1 MIFVFGLNLF
11 PAAGWGRPINLV
23 LPSLC
28 LSAPFAAYI
37 SRLTRTGML
46 EVLGQDYIRTAYAKG
61 LMPATVVLKHAFRG
75 AILPVVSFLGPATA
89 GILTGSLVLERI
101 FFIPGLGSHFIEA
114 VQQKDHPVSLAV
126 VMIYTFLLFSM
137 NTLVDLSY
145 GLIDPRVKLDKSL
158 DSLDKNDPYA
168 AALPPIE
175 KYQAMY
181 NEAKSIRG
189 ISLWQDAW
197 RRLRRDWVSMTA
209 LSFLVLLALAA
220 TFTPLFPLQS
230 PREQDLAN
238 RFALPP
244 QFSSTTIRANEDGEK
259 VTVPVS
265 LHLSHL
271 EGEEFER
278 RVGEL
283 WTDPTGFDMLLLNT
297 RLVIFGDYC
306 LPSYSG
312 GWIDDFMMRIVDIM
326 YSVPFIFL
334 VLFLIT
340 ILSEDEMKQWLESYG
355 ISRIVILY
363 IVIGAV
369 YWLTMARVVRGQII
383 SLKNEQFVD
392 AARTVGA
399 SGLRIVFLHLVP
411 NVMSIVIV
419 YLTLTIPAVMLF
431 EALLSFLGLGVEA
444 PAVSWGVL
452 AEEGL
457 RVITP
462 VKIYWWLV
470 VFPALAL

>member
-1 MIFVFGLNLF
+1 M
-11 PAAGWGRPINLV
+11 
-23 LPSLC
+23 
-28 LSAPFAAYI
+28 
-37 SRLTRTGML
+37 
-46 EVLGQDYIRTAYAKG
+46 
-61 LMPATVVLKHAFRG
+61 
-75 AILPVVSFLGPATA
+75 
-89 GILTGSLVLERI
+89 
-101 FFIPGLGSHFIEA
+101 
-114 VQQKDHPVSLAV
+114 
-126 VMIYTFLLFSM
+126 
-137 NTLVDLSY
+137 
-145 GLIDPRVKLDKSL
+145 
-158 DSLDKNDPYA
+158 DSLKKNDPYA
-168 AALPPIE
+168 EALPPIE

-181 NEAKSIRG
+181 NEARNIRG

-220 TFTPLFPLQS
+220 IFTPLFPLQS

-238 RFALPP
+238 RLALPP
-244 QFSSTTIRANEDGEK
+244 EFHSTTQKANAEGEK
-259 VTVPVS
+259 ETVPVS
-265 LHLSHL
+265 LHLKGL
-271 EGEEFER
+271 EGEEFDR

-297 RLVIFGDYC
+297 RLAIFGDYC
-306 LPSYSG
+306 LPSLCGTDLLGRDLLSRLFYGARVSLIVGLVATLVSLIIGVSYGAIAGYSG
-312 GWIDDFMMRIVDIM
+312 GIVDDFMMRVVDIM

-340 ILSEDEMKQWLESYG
+340 ILSEDDVKKWLESYG

-431 EALLSFLGLGVEA
+431 EAFLSFLGLGVEA

-457 RVITP
+457 KVITP

-470 VFPALAL
+470 VFPALALASTLYSLNFLGDGLRDALDPRMKNR

>member
-1 MIFVFGLNLF
+1 
-11 PAAGWGRPINLV
+11 
-23 LPSLC
+23 
-28 LSAPFAAYI
+28 
-37 SRLTRTGML
+37 
-46 EVLGQDYIRTAYAKG
+46 
-61 LMPATVVLKHAFRG
+61 
-75 AILPVVSFLGPATA
+75 
-89 GILTGSLVLERI
+89 
-101 FFIPGLGSHFIEA
+101 
-114 VQQKDHPVSLAV
+114 
-126 VMIYTFLLFSM
+126 
-137 NTLVDLSY
+137 
-145 GLIDPRVKLDKSL
+145 
-158 DSLDKNDPYA
+158 
-168 AALPPIE
+168 
-175 KYQAMY
+175 MY

-209 LSFLVLLALAA
+209 LSFLVVLGLAA
-220 TFTPLFPLQS
+220 IFTPLIPLQS
-230 PREQDLAN
+230 PQLQDLGN
-238 RFALPP
+238 RTGKPP
-244 QFSSTTIRANEDGEK
+244 EFSSMTK
-259 VTVPVS
+259 VTNEKGESVDVPVS
-265 LHLSHL
+265 LGLI
-271 EGEEFER
+271 GKTGDDYDR
-278 RVGEL
+278 RKSQL
-283 WTDPTGFDMLLLNT
+283 WSDLTGFDVMLLNV
-297 RLVIFGDYC
+297 RLAIFGDYC
-306 LPSYSG
+306 LPSLCGTDMLARDLLSRLFYGARVSLIVGIVATLVSLIIGVSYGAIAGYAG
-312 GWIDDFMMRIVDIM
+312 GIVDDFMMRVVDIM
-326 YSVPFIFL
+326 YSVPFIFV

-340 ILSEDEMKQWLESYG
+340 ILSEEGVKQHLEAWG

-392 AARTVGA
+392 AARTIGA

-431 EALLSFLGLGVEA
+431 EAFLSFLGLGVEP

-470 VFPALAL
+470 VFPALALASTLYSLNFLGDGLRDALDPRMKNR

>member
-1 MIFVFGLNLF
+1 M
-11 PAAGWGRPINLV
+11 
-23 LPSLC
+23 
-28 LSAPFAAYI
+28 
-37 SRLTRTGML
+37 
-46 EVLGQDYIRTAYAKG
+46 
-61 LMPATVVLKHAFRG
+61 
-75 AILPVVSFLGPATA
+75 
-89 GILTGSLVLERI
+89 
-101 FFIPGLGSHFIEA
+101 
-114 VQQKDHPVSLAV
+114 
-126 VMIYTFLLFSM
+126 
-137 NTLVDLSY
+137 
-145 GLIDPRVKLDKSL
+145 

-168 AALPPIE
+168 AALPPID
-175 KYQAMY
+175 KYREMY
-181 NEAKSIRG
+181 YEAKSIRG

-220 TFTPLFPLQS
+220 IFTPLIPLQS
-230 PREQDLAN
+230 PIHQDLAN

-244 QFSSTTIRANEDGEK
+244 EFHSTTSEVDETTGDK
-259 VTVPVS
+259 TTVPVT
-265 LHLSHL
+265 LGLAGIT
-271 EGEEFER
+271 GEEFDR
-278 RVGEL
+278 KVDQL
-283 WTDPTGFDMLLLNT
+283 WAEPTSFDLLLLNT
-297 RLVIFGDYC
+297 RLVVFGDWC
-306 LPSYSG
+306 LPSLCGTDLLGRDLLSRLFYGARISLIVGLVATLVSLIIGVSYGAIAGYAG
-312 GWIDDFMMRIVDIM
+312 GWVDDFMMRIVDIM

-340 ILSEDEMKQWLESYG
+340 ILSEDDVKTWLEARG

-392 AARTVGA
+392 AARTIGA

-431 EALLSFLGLGVEA
+431 EAFLSFLGLGVEA

-452 AEEGL
+452 AEEGQ

-470 VFPALAL
+470 VFPALALASTLYSLNFLGDGLRDALDPRMKNR

>member
-1 MIFVFGLNLF
+1 
-11 PAAGWGRPINLV
+11 
-23 LPSLC
+23 
-28 LSAPFAAYI
+28 
-37 SRLTRTGML
+37 
-46 EVLGQDYIRTAYAKG
+46 
-61 LMPATVVLKHAFRG
+61 
-75 AILPVVSFLGPATA
+75 
-89 GILTGSLVLERI
+89 
-101 FFIPGLGSHFIEA
+101 
-114 VQQKDHPVSLAV
+114 
-126 VMIYTFLLFSM
+126 
-137 NTLVDLSY
+137 
-145 GLIDPRVKLDKSL
+145 
-158 DSLDKNDPYA
+158 
-168 AALPPIE
+168 
-175 KYQAMY
+175 MY

-209 LSFLVLLALAA
+209 LSFLVLLGLAA
-220 TFTPLFPLQS
+220 IFTPLIPLQS
-230 PREQDLAN
+230 PQLQDLGS
-238 RFALPP
+238 RTGKPP
-244 QFSSTTIRANEDGEK
+244 EFSSMTK
-259 VTVPVS
+259 VTNEKGETVEIPVS
-265 LHLSHL
+265 LGLV
-271 EGEEFER
+271 GKTGDDYTR
-278 RVGEL
+278 RKSEL
-283 WTDPTGFDMLLLNT
+283 WSDLTTFDVMLLNV
-297 RLVIFGDYC
+297 RLAIFGDYC
-306 LPSYSG
+306 LPSLCGTDMLARDLLSRLFYGARVSLIVGIVATLVSLIIGVSYGAIAGYAG
-312 GWIDDFMMRIVDIM
+312 GMVDDFMMRIVDIM
-326 YSVPFIFL
+326 YSVPFIFV

-340 ILSEDEMKQWLESYG
+340 VLSEEGVKQQLEAYG

-392 AARTVGA
+392 AARTIGA

-431 EALLSFLGLGVEA
+431 EAFLSFLGLGVEP

-470 VFPALAL
+470 VFPALALASTLYSLNFLGDGLRDALDPRMKNR